1 MEKLGSLSIGDKIK
15 WQGHIWTII
24 DKSGNGVSL
33 LPDDGIENPMLKI
46 LEDKIK

>member
-24 DKSGNGVSL
+24 NKSGDGVSL
-33 LPDDGIENPMLKI
+33 LPDDGIENPMRKI
-46 LEDKIK
+46 LEGETK